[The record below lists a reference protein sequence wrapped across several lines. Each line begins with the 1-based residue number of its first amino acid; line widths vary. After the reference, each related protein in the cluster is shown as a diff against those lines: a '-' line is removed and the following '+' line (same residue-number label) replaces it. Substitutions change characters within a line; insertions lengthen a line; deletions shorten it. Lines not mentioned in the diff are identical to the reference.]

1 MFEQKKIRAASSL
14 FGFLCLF
21 VRSCGS
27 VPPSTKTKVSGL
39 VGPAGA
45 LEAHHMLEAPV
56 PKPQSRFGMG
66 PHQKKK
72 EMHASLK
79 QDLYLRPGKNF
90 LSITITSLEYENY
103 TN

>member
-72 EMHASLK
+72 GNACKLEARFVLEARK
-79 QDLYLRPGKNF
+79 K
-90 LSITITSLEYENY
+90 LSIHHNY
-103 TN
+103 